1 MGALAVAFPHSSAPD
16 PDVARR
22 MLRAAPHRGS
32 EIEVHVC
39 GRAVFGLTNEP
50 DFRDA
55 WLTSEGGRAAVFTGT
70 LDNRHELN
78 AIFASAGT
86 PVTEENPAT
95 TVLAAFRTWGDD
107 GVTRLR
113 GSFAGA
119 VTNGEDLWCF
129 RDQLGFRT
137 LFFRDDARVFLVGTE
152 AKQIAAGAGIGRV
165 ADMEAAEDL
174 FFGRLAERRT
184 ALRGVERFPKA
195 SISILHG
202 ANGVSFQQYWEPSRL
217 LETSRLS
224 IREAGETLSP
234 LLERAVS
241 RCVTGNDS
249 IALSGGIDSPAVA
262 AIAAPKH
269 VELGRRVLPAIS
281 AVFPTLP
288 DVDERRYT
296 ELVAQHLGL
305 PLHTYVQA
313 ASPLDRLDFWVDL
326 LDGPWDTLPTPWAS
340 ERNDLARRLGARN
353 LLTGDLAE
361 YVFTMWEHLIG
372 HLVLHGRWRAAAA
385 WVGRTR
391 SRGIPRKRIARDIA
405 RSVVPRFAA
414 RPYLLLRKRELRERD
429 RKVLPPW
436 LDADRFALGRR
447 PAFERPARRRWLEGQ
462 IDPLR
467 PAAWTSFEAADI
479 CAAHSGIHL
488 SRPLADVDLWE
499 FFLSLRAETKF
510 PDSVPKSLI
519 RSTMRGRLPDEVLD
533 RRDKT
538 IFDAHVRATADYPGL
553 KRWILDSSYRMNGID
568 YASFQSRVERR
579 EMGPL
584 ELLWAYNLARVH
596 AFASV
601 RG

>member
-1 MGALAVAFPHSSAPD
+1 VGALAVAFPRSSAPD
-16 PDVARR
+16 PDVVRR
-22 MLRAAPHRGS
+22 MLLAAPHRGS
-32 EIEVHVC
+32 EIEVRVC
-39 GRAVFGLTNEP
+39 GRAVFGLSNDR

-55 WLTSEGGRAAVFTGT
+55 WLTSENGEAAVFSGA
-70 LDNRHELN
+70 LDNRQELN
-78 AIFASAGT
+78 TALARAGT
-86 PVTEENPAT
+86 AVTEDNPAS
-95 TVLAAFRTWGDD
+95 TVLAAFRTWGDG
-107 GVTRLR
+107 GVARLR
-113 GSFAGA
+113 GSFSGA
-119 VTNGEDLWCF
+119 VTDGQDLWCF
-129 RDQLGFRT
+129 RDQLGLRT
-137 LFFRDDARVFLVGTE
+137 LFFREDARAFLAGSE
-152 AKQIAAGAGIGRV
+152 AKQVAAGAGIPRA
-165 ADMEAAEDL
+165 ADLEAAEDL

-184 ALRGVERFPKA
+184 ALKGVERFPKG
-195 SISILHG
+195 SISVLH
-202 ANGVSFQQYWEPSRL
+202 AEKDLSFRQYWDPSPL
-217 LETSRLS
+217 LETLRLS
-224 IREAGETLSP
+224 VPEACEALGP

-241 RCVTGNDS
+241 RSVTGNDA

-269 VELGRRVLPAIS
+269 LELGRRALPAIS
-281 AVFPTLP
+281 AVFPSLP

-296 ELVAQHLGL
+296 ELVAENLGL

-313 ASPLDRLDFWVDL
+313 RSPLDQLDFWVDL
-326 LDGPWDTLPTPWAS
+326 IDGPWDALPTPWAS
-340 ERNDLARRLGARN
+340 ERNLLARRLGARN

-372 HLVLHGRWRAAAA
+372 HLVLHGRWRATGL
-385 WVGRTR
+385 WVAGRR
-391 SRGIPRKRIARDIA
+391 SRGVPRIRIAREIA
-405 RSVVPRFAA
+405 RSVIPRFAA
-414 RPYLLLRKRELRERD
+414 RPYVLLRKNHLRERD
-429 RKVLPPW
+429 RGLMPPW
-436 LDADRFALGRR
+436 LDADKFALGRR

-462 IDPLR
+462 LDPLR

-519 RSTMRGRLPDEVLD
+519 RRTMRGRLPDEVLD

-553 KRWILDSSYRMNGID
+553 KRWILDSSYRMSGID
-568 YASFQSRVERR
+568 YTSFRSRVERR

-601 RG
+601 RA